1 MALAEYDAFGYL
13 CVRNGGMEDPTVE
26 AADGP
31 LLFAVRY
38 LIREYRNCIAS
49 LQFMLGENR
58 DLFVP
63 LPNDHP
69 VALGI
74 PLPHSLLA
82 PHRQFCDAVLYV
94 LQLLRLRV
102 LWKLWKPGQM
112 ILREPSAMLCDK
124 LGECYS
130 IAATLLTCQ
139 MQRSLETW

>member
-94 LQLLRLRV
+94 LQLLRLSLVETMEAWADDIERTIRDAV
-102 LWKLWKPGQM
+102 RQT
-112 ILREPSAMLCDK
+112 RRML
-124 LGECYS
+124 
-130 IAATLLTCQ
+130 Q
-139 MQRSLETW
+139 HRSHPY